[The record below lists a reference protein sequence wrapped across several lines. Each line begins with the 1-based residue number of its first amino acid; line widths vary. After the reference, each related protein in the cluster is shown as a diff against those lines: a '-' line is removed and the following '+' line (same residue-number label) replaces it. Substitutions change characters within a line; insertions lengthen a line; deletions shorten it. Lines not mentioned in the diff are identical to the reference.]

1 MNRLRL
7 LAFTLALLLLLFI
20 GGCAIFF
27 SRPPDSDI
35 RGRYVSFVTTAYCP
49 CGKCCDWVYDAHR
62 RPVHSKGR
70 LKGKPKTVGLTAS
83 GVMAHPGTIA
93 ADTRYYPMGTLL
105 YVPGYGYGTVED
117 RGGAIRG
124 RHRLDLFFPTHQE
137 AQLWG
142 RRKQQVV
149 VFPPGSPPMR
159 KDAPPPIPDP

>member
-7 LAFTLALLLLLFI
+7 LAVTLLLFLLLVI
-20 GGCAIFF
+20 GGCAIWMA
-27 SRPPDSDI
+27 REDDSDI
-35 RGRYVSFVTTAYCP
+35 RGRYVTIVTTAYCP

-70 LKGKPKTVGLTAS
+70 RKGQPKVVGQTAS

-124 RHRLDLFFPTHQE
+124 RHRLDLYFPTHQE

-142 RRKQQVV
+142 RRKLQVV
-149 VFPPGSPPMR
+149 VFPPGSPAMR
-159 KDAPPPIPDP
+159 KDAPAPIPDP

>member
-7 LAFTLALLLLLFI
+7 LAVTLLLFLLLVI
-20 GGCAIFF
+20 GGCAIWMV
-27 SRPPDSDI
+27 RDDDSDI

-70 LKGKPKTVGLTAS
+70 NKGKPKTVGLTAS
-83 GVMAHPGTIA
+83 GTMAHPGTIA

-149 VFPPGSPPMR
+149 VFPPGSPAMR

>member
-1 MNRLRL
+1 MNRFRL

-70 LKGKPKTVGLTAS
+70 QKGKPKTVGLTAS

-149 VFPPGSPPMR
+149 VFPPGSPAMR